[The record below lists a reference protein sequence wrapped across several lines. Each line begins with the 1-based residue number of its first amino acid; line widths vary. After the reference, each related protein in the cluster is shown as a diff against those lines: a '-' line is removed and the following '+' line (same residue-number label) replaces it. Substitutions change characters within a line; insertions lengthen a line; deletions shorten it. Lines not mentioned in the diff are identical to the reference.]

1 MNLTNQIQRHKSGR
15 FEPSKVHIPCP
26 NFVDFASAAMRCQA
40 GMNVIR
46 CNMSHGDHEEQSM
59 KLANLEKAQIP
70 NDGTLKILK
79 TLIFIICRIEM
90 DQDGSK

>member
-1 MNLTNQIQRHKSGR
+1 MH
-15 FEPSKVHIPCP
+15 
-26 NFVDFASAAMRCQA
+26 CQA

-59 KLANLEKAQIP
+59 KLANLEKARIP

-79 TLIFIICRIEM
+79 TQIFIICRIKM
-90 DQDGSK
+90 DYISIIKYHQVSKFWGAVILAHSHKFMDGASRN